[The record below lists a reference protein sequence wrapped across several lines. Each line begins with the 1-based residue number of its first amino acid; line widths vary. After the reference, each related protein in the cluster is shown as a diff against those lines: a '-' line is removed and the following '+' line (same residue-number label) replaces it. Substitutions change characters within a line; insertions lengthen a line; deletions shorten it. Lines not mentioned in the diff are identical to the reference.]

1 MNGSTTQL
9 GLLAEFNSAEQL
21 VAAANGLRTAGY
33 RKLDAFTPYPVEG
46 LAEALGFTRTR
57 LPLLVLIGGIIGGL
71 SGFALQWWTAT
82 QAYPLNIGGRPLNS
96 WPSFIPVTFEATIL
110 VASLTAVLGMLA
122 LNGLPRPHHPLFAV
136 PGFERATS
144 HGFFL
149 FVESRDAKFDRDA
162 TALLLKSLDARDV
175 REVHDE

>member
-1 MNGSTTQL
+1 MNDSTRQL
-9 GLLAEFNSAEQL
+9 GLVAEFNSAEQL
-21 VAAANGLRTAGY
+21 VTAAQSLHASGY

-71 SGFALQWWTAT
+71 SGFGLQWWTAT

-136 PGFERATS
+136 AGFERATS

-149 FVESRDAKFDRDA
+149 FVESRDAKFDRDTT
-162 TALLLKSLDARDV
+162 TALLRSLEAREL
-175 REVHDE
+175 REVHDD